1 MGVCAVWRIDFG
13 ASNGLRFC
21 LVHGEE
27 SGLFWWA
34 DGAVVDENAIWIARV
49 VKWGE
54 RVDGSLMHIFH
65 ECFWINAGF
74 V

>member
-1 MGVCAVWRIDFG
+1 MRVRAVWRIGFG
-13 ASNGLRFC
+13 ALKGLRLC
-21 LVHGEE
+21 LVHGKE

-54 RVDGSLMHIFH
+54 RVSGSLVNLFH
-65 ECFWINAGF
+65 E
-74 V
+74 